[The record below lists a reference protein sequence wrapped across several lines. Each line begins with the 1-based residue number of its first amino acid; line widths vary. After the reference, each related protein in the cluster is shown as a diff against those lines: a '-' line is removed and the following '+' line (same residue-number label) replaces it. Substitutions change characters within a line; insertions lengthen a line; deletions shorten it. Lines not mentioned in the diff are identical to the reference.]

1 RCRSSACSAA
11 ACWSPLCQPRRSR
24 QGSAYS
30 WWGSWAGG
38 GGCGWRRDD
47 GSAERSRGREHRC
60 RGRRGCRRGAGCPGA
75 VLHRAVRTRAGRDP
89 MDHVRHQRGR
99 VPADRDGG
107 RHPRASVGG
116 AMGASVHR
124 GRGARW
130 LHDVLRGRRRDPAT
144 APGRAGLDGPDVL
157 GGHGRRR
164 ARRYGRRDGGRA
176 AGAAMSELVWV
187 CLGAAIGAPARY
199 LLDRAVQ
206 SRHQT
211 GMPWGTVTVNLIGA
225 LLLGFLLGMDIAPGL
240 QIGLCGTFTTYSTF
254 SLATVRLLEERAY
267 ARALWV
273 VGVHLVVG
281 LGAASLGWVGG
292 RALA

>member
-1 RCRSSACSAA
+1 
-11 ACWSPLCQPRRSR
+11 
-24 QGSAYS
+24 
-30 WWGSWAGG
+30 
-38 GGCGWRRDD
+38 
-47 GSAERSRGREHRC
+47 
-60 RGRRGCRRGAGCPGA
+60 
-75 VLHRAVRTRAGRDP
+75 
-89 MDHVRHQRGR
+89 
-99 VPADRDGG
+99 
-107 RHPRASVGG
+107 
-116 AMGASVHR
+116 
-124 GRGARW
+124 
-130 LHDVLRGRRRDPAT
+130 
-144 APGRAGLDGPDVL
+144 
-157 GGHGRRR
+157 
-164 ARRYGRRDGGRA
+164 
-176 AGAAMSELVWV
+176 MSELVWV

-211 GMPWGTVTVNLIGA
+211 GMPWGTVTVNLIGT